1 MSSPLTSTSS
11 QTMTSSP
18 AYRDVQF
25 SRLPNAFA
33 AFLVVG
39 IAIAV
44 GAIYGDV
51 TRNVLLLLGV
61 LALAATAMRTRLI
74 VQIDADA
81 LSVGPARIEWRW
93 IDRVEVL
100 EGAAMRAALT
110 TDGHPNDYV
119 QVRGTTAGL
128 RAWLNDPSDP
138 HPRWLAS
145 IRKPEQLREVL
156 RATAVRTDAA

>member
-1 MSSPLTSTSS
+1 MSSLRTSMSS
-11 QTMTSSP
+11 RTMTSSP
-18 AYRDVQF
+18 LYRDVQF
-25 SRLPNAFA
+25 SRLPSTFA

-44 GAIYGDV
+44 GAIYGDGV
-51 TRNVLLLLGV
+51 RNALLLLGFI
-61 LALAATAMRTRLI
+61 ALAAVALRTRL
-74 VQIDADA
+74 VVRVDVDA
-81 LSVGPARIEWRW
+81 LSVGPAHIEWQW
-93 IDRVEVL
+93 IERVEVL

-110 TDGHPNDYV
+110 TGGHPNDYV
-119 QVRGTTAGL
+119 QVRGTSAGL

-145 IRKPEQLREVL
+145 VRHPEQLRASL